1 MSAPVPGWTASDLVF
16 MLSFACQLTFWCGL
30 PVLIL
35 AAITTTID
43 RQMPAI
49 RAAIRA
55 AREL

>member
-1 MSAPVPGWTASDLVF
+1 MIIAAIIARAL
-16 MLSFACQLTFWCGL
+16 FWCFV
-30 PVLIL
+30 PVLIM